1 MRSDWRSESGTV
13 TAEFALLLPVFVAVV
28 ILAVGALSL
37 VGMQI
42 GNTVFVGE
50 WARSLAHGAEQSA
63 MLQQL
68 QRSKPGAQTDTVTG
82 DGVLC
87 LKLSEAVTVPLWSA
101 LIPRLE
107 VSSCVPA
114 P

>member
-1 MRSDWRSESGTV
+1 VHSGWRSDRGTV
-13 TAEFALLLPVFVAVV
+13 TAEFALLLPVLVAVL

-37 VGMQI
+37 VSMQI
-42 GNTVFVGE
+42 GNTVSVGE
-50 WARSLAHGAEQSA
+50 WARSLARGGDLSTIV
-63 MLQQL
+63 QQVE
-68 QRSKPGAQTDTVTG
+68 RSKPGAQASMVTG

-87 LKLSEAVTVPLWSA
+87 LKLSETVTLPLWSS

-107 VSSCVPA
+107 VSSCVPI

>member
-1 MRSDWRSESGTV
+1 MHLAWRSDRGTV
-13 TAEFALLLPVFVAVV
+13 TAEFALLLPVLVAVL

-37 VGMQI
+37 VSMQI
-42 GNTVFVGE
+42 GNSVFVGE
-50 WARSLAHGAEQSA
+50 RARSLARGGDLSTIV
-63 MLQQL
+63 QQVESS
-68 QRSKPGAQTDTVTG
+68 RPGAHVSMVTG

-87 LKLSEAVTVPLWSA
+87 LKLSEAVTVPLWSS

-107 VSSCVPA
+107 VSSCVPI